1 MQTRAVAQIVA
12 AAAPRLARHLRRID
26 ESRSPELAD
35 AQPLACLFQAAACD
49 TLCTV
54 YAACAAVLHARRT
67 PHERAISCTRQCGHC
82 LRRRAMP
89 HASLAWRNTPSP
101 LRARVPA
108 QPTICCPML
117 PATPLLHTAAAYRCC
132 APCTP
137 LLHTTRDAVHQA
149 ALLRLKREMASYEQ
163 ACRVWEVCW
172 AAGGDFHLKVLAGL
186 VLSQQAWARGARISQ
201 PHIP

>member
-1 MQTRAVAQIVA
+1 
-12 AAAPRLARHLRRID
+12 
-26 ESRSPELAD
+26 
-35 AQPLACLFQAAACD
+35 
-49 TLCTV
+49 
-54 YAACAAVLHARRT
+54 
-67 PHERAISCTRQCGHC
+67 
-82 LRRRAMP
+82 
-89 HASLAWRNTPSP
+89 
-101 LRARVPA
+101 
-108 QPTICCPML
+108 ML
-117 PATPLLHTAAAYRCC
+117 PTTPLLHTAAAYRCC

-186 VLSQQAWARGARISQ
+186 VLSQQAWAPGARISQ

>member
-1 MQTRAVAQIVA
+1 MHEAVWS
-12 AAAPRLARHLRRID
+12 L
-26 ESRSPELAD
+26 ST
-35 AQPLACLFQAAACD
+35 AACD
-49 TLCTV
+49 APCQSGVAQHPLP
-54 YAACAAVLHARRT
+54 AARESTGATHHL
-67 PHERAISCTRQCGHC
+67 
-82 LRRRAMP
+82 LP
-89 HASLAWRNTPSP
+89 HAP
-101 LRARVPA
+101 
-108 QPTICCPML
+108 C
-117 PATPLLHTAAAYRCC
+117 HTAAPHRCC
-132 APCTP
+132 TPSTP

>member
-1 MQTRAVAQIVA
+1 MRYTVHFVCRVRGRAPCA
-12 AAAPRLARHLRRID
+12 AHAARACHLMH
-26 ESRSPELAD
+26 EALST
-35 AQPLACLFQAAACD
+35 AACD
-49 TLCTV
+49 APC
-54 YAACAAVLHARRT
+54 
-67 PHERAISCTRQCGHC
+67 Q
-82 LRRRAMP
+82 
-89 HASLAWRNTPSP
+89 LAWRNTPSP

-132 APCTP
+132 TPSTP
-137 LLHTTRDAVHQA
+137 LLHTTRDAVRQA